1 MPAEGDLVKLGKE
14 GLAYE
19 YPPSAFLASSPR
31 ASARIAPLT
40 PLLRPSYTPSQGW
53 LQREPQPP

>member
-19 YPPSAFLASSPR
+19 YPPSAFLALLVPILSPIGAPSVSSVK
-31 ASARIAPLT
+31 IN
-40 PLLRPSYTPSQGW
+40 
-53 LQREPQPP
+53 RERKPNFNI